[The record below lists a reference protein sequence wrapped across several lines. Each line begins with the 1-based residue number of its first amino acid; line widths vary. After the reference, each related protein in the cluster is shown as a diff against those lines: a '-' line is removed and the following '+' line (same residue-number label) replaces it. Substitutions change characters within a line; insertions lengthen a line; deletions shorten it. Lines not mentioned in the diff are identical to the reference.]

1 LTAIFWHAL
10 SIFFFALIFP
20 SISDDKNKTQRPFPW
35 IWIEQT
41 TKTKVPC
48 VWCEEMQKI
57 TNICDSCFFV
67 FFNYVWISFCFF
79 RLDKK
84 KKEILIANELEFNDS
99 MIFWIVF
106 ENITDPLFC
115 CCTTDFCDGLP
126 TTTIPYNN
134 NIKILLLTLS
144 FSLTP
149 FSPIFFWTTN
159 KKIVD

>member
-1 LTAIFWHAL
+1 MTRPFYILFRLNFSEYFRWQKQNPT
-10 SIFFFALIFP
+10 
-20 SISDDKNKTQRPFPW
+20 SISLNLNRANNKNKGAL
-35 IWIEQT
+35 
-41 TKTKVPC
+41 C
-48 VWCEEMQKI
+48 VMRRNAKDNKHLWQL
-57 TNICDSCFFV
+57 FFWF